1 MGMQN
6 SAISKLQWLLASV
19 AIAGLAA
26 CSSSGNS
33 SLDSVQAGSTEGQS
47 ATAAVD
53 TLKFDEDQDP
63 RAYCPKVIMR
73 AGTQNIDIYPKDV
86 RINDPT
92 RQSKLR
98 FRGTINEL
106 VRECNYAG
114 DKLQIKVGIA
124 GLVLSGP
131 GGETGEFTMPIRVA
145 VTQGENLLYTQ
156 LHEVAAQIPEGRRNN
171 SFSFVDDQ
179 VVIAKPES
187 RNIII
192 YAGYDEQRIDLP
204 GSQPVDGLQPIN

>member
-1 MGMQN
+1 M
-6 SAISKLQWLLASV
+6 QWLLAAV
-19 AIAGLAA
+19 AAAGLAA
-26 CSSSGNS
+26 CSSSGNK
-33 SLDSVQAGSTEGQS
+33 SLDSVQAGSTESQQV
-47 ATAAVD
+47 AAVD
-53 TLKFDEDQDP
+53 AIKFDEEQDP
-63 RAYCPKVIMR
+63 RAYCPKIIMR

-86 RINDPT
+86 RINDPA
-92 RQSKLR
+92 RPSKLR

-114 DKLQIKVGIA
+114 DKLQIKIGIA

-145 VTQGENLLYTQ
+145 VTQGDNLLYTQ

-179 VVIAKPES
+179 VVIPKPES
-187 RNIII
+187 QNVII

-204 GSQPVDGLQPIN
+204 GAQPAGEGLKPIN